1 MKNQRSY
8 LLLMLLFSIGIFHQ
22 VCFAQGTI
30 FLNKYKRPIKDVTKY
45 EPRYFQTTE
54 ESKSNIRVAKTFN
67 LDSVLVQEKVEYLGK
82 KGNVLQYSLKDF
94 DQNSWAVIRVY
105 RVDNS
110 SKSTVDSVFHS
121 NGILAALK
129 RTANWQLVEEKRWDN
144 SGNPLDLGLF
154 REASI
159 VGGPEAWDNFLA
171 SNLNYP
177 SEARSDRA
185 EGMVYLAFQLDEE
198 GRISEI
204 EVMNPEDVHPAL
216 ANEALRVMKKYQKNF
231 SPKVENG
238 NLVKTEMYLPIRFTL

>member
-1 MKNQRSY
+1 M
-8 LLLMLLFSIGIFHQ
+8 
-22 VCFAQGTI
+22 
-30 FLNKYKRPIKDVTKY
+30 
-45 EPRYFQTTE
+45 
-54 ESKSNIRVAKTFN
+54 
-67 LDSVLVQEKVEYLGK
+67 
-82 KGNVLQYSLKDF
+82 
-94 DQNSWAVIRVY
+94 
-105 RVDNS
+105 
-110 SKSTVDSVFHS
+110 FHS
-121 NGILAALK
+121 NGILAAFK

-159 VGGPEAWDNFLA
+159 VGGPEAWDNFLG

-216 ANEALRVMKKYQKNF
+216 ANEALRVMKKYRKNF

-238 NLVKTEMYLPIRFTL
+238 NPVKTEMYLPIRFKL